1 MPALVFNQR
10 NREAHFVIDFFAN
23 ADEGA
28 GKVAWRQGMGRG
40 AAVAAGD
47 EIATLT
53 WNDGSQEP
61 TKAPGGCNGV
71 IARLNRAIPLDDL
84 ERHPAVWALWL
95 E

>member
-1 MPALVFNQR
+1 MPALVFNAK
-10 NREAHFVIDFFAN
+10 NREAYFVIDYFAN

-28 GKVAWRQGMGRG
+28 GKVVWTQGVVRG
-40 AAVAAGD
+40 SAVGAGD

-53 WNDGSQEP
+53 WNDGSKEP
-61 TKAPGGCNGV
+61 IKAPAGCNGV
-71 IARLNRAIPLDDL
+71 IAKLNRTIPYDDI